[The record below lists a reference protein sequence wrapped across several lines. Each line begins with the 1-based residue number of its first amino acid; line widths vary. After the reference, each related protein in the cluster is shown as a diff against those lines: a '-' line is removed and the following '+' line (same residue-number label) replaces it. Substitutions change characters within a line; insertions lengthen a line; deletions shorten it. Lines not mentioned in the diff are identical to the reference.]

1 MKTQTAWIFTPDEFA
16 YVWSTE
22 TGLDGDYPHP
32 ISIIETP
39 TTATEYE
46 QLRAEI
52 STRYPRRSDPDLAG
66 PLRLLTNPDLRII
79 CNGWFH
85 NDDRRVRSQAAAVGD
100 LGVILYQKPGR
111 TADFG
116 GDIKL
121 VVTSRHLLGRHI
133 AATMP
138 AVPAGA
144 LGGLAGYTP
153 RVRGEEP
160 PSSWLRNDADQRP
173 VEERIRLLLRVPRTA
188 QGYLRI
194 DRCLHDR
201 RPHPSTYV
209 SWIDV
214 SENTRA
220 GGRYLI
226 EVTDNDT
233 IVTAASAED
242 IAREIQ
248 RRTEPD
254 PM

>member
-1 MKTQTAWIFTPDEFA
+1 MKTQTSWSFTPDEFA

-22 TGLDGDYPHP
+22 TGLEGDYPHP
-32 ISIIETP
+32 ISIVETP

-46 QLRAEI
+46 QLRAQI
-52 STRYPRRSDPDLAG
+52 SARYPRYGDPDLTG
-66 PLRLLTNPDLRII
+66 PLRLLANPDLRII

-85 NDDRRVRSQAAAVGD
+85 EEDRRVRSHAAAAGD

-111 TADFG
+111 TMDFG

-121 VVTSRHLLGRHI
+121 VVTSRHLLGKHV

-138 AVPAGA
+138 SVPAGA
-144 LGGLAGYTP
+144 LGRLAGYTP

-160 PSSWLRNDADQRP
+160 PSSWLRNDVGQRP

-188 QGYLRI
+188 QGYLRV
-194 DRCLHDR
+194 DRGLHAR
-201 RPHPSTYV
+201 RPHPSAYI

-214 SENTRA
+214 SGNTRA
-220 GGRYLI
+220 GGRYVI
-226 EVTDNDT
+226 EVTDSDT
-233 IVTAASAED
+233 IVTGASAED

-248 RRTEPD
+248 RRVGPE
-254 PM
+254 